1 MFTRSLLLPIAL
13 AAMHKEATATSMN
26 SDDLQWYK
34 FDMMNDWN
42 LYYKEDC
49 SLQIYKKRSMLHFED
64 QLVFASDD

>member
-13 AAMHKEATATSMN
+13 AAMHKEATATATATSMN

-42 LYYKEDC
+42 LYYREDC
-49 SLQIYKKRSMLHFED
+49 SL
-64 QLVFASDD
+64 